1 MSFILHRT
9 EKNKAANSKSSD
21 AAKTHIQNSLV
32 NNGPQESVVNLQR
45 FNRSQESLITRL
57 RSNESLFDFSTIRIQ
72 PKLKVS
78 QPGDAYEQE
87 ADRIADAV
95 IATPVTNPAPVT
107 VTHTQPKLHAR
118 RSCSTC
124 KGARKDKDE
133 KFQTSN
139 LEIGRKATN
148 NNSSSLKTSDQITNE
163 INTAIK
169 SDSGKALDPSTRH
182 FMETQFGHD
191 FSTVR
196 IHTDQKAVQ
205 SAQLLNAHAYTVGT
219 DIVFDDAQYQ
229 PDTTE
234 GKRLLAHELTH
245 VVQQSSAPLQESQ
258 PGASYGSAAA
268 ASLYVQRDLAR
279 PPTGAPDALVEL
291 TPEQIEEA
299 IAFNESQFTDPY
311 SILRIRD
318 VLGIEPIGIVDE
330 ALIRAVVQWQS
341 EFHLQQDGKIG
352 LATFRSIIRELQ
364 AEGQR
369 DDVIVLIID
378 FFHMPTRGLV
388 SIRFDSTVAA
398 NASTSGPIP
407 GNSTVRVGSAA
418 FAQGFAGLVHT
429 IRHEL
434 EHVQQRRAGMLNQ
447 NLREFLAESVEI
459 LSVGMP
465 RENVAGFMDDAGRAL
480 HFWNLLSVAEQRAN
494 WAQFERVRDEVRRR
508 FNGAPAAEQAT
519 HQALMDSYNAVVQ
532 P

>member
-1 MSFILHRT
+1 MSSAVAHAT
-9 EKNKAANSKSSD
+9 STK
-21 AAKTHIQNSLV
+21 
-32 NNGPQESVVNLQR
+32 
-45 FNRSQESLITRL
+45 
-57 RSNESLFDFSTIRIQ
+57 SLFGERERDVLPGQKQDSAQGIFGKRNQGYRRNDIGSMLHCQPYIDFNFERLSIHNIQ
-72 PKLKVS
+72 PKLKIS
-78 QPGDAYEQE
+78 QPGDPFEKE

-95 IATPVTNPAPVT
+95 MTSTIIATPLVATMPSQPVSDLHTKAP
-107 VTHTQPKLHAR
+107 
-118 RSCSTC
+118 S
-124 KGARKDKDE
+124 
-133 KFQTSN
+133 SN
-139 LEIGRKATN
+139 VER
-148 NNSSSLKTSDQITNE
+148 KTSDQLVTE
-163 INTAIK
+163 ISTVK
-169 SDSGKALDPSTRH
+169 SSNGSALDPSIRD
-182 FMETQFGHD
+182 FMESRFGYD
-191 FSTVR
+191 FSNVR
-196 IHTDQKAVQ
+196 IHTDQKAAR
-205 SAQLLNAHAYTVGT
+205 SAQLVNALAYTVGS
-219 DIVFDDAQYQ
+219 DIVFGENQYR
-229 PDTTE
+229 PSTTE

-245 VVQQSSAPLQESQ
+245 VIQQSSIPMQGSQ
-258 PGASYGSAAA
+258 PRAQRSTTT
-268 ASLYVQRDLAR
+268 SLYVQRDLAR
-279 PPTGAPDALVEL
+279 PPTGAPDALIEL

-364 AEGQR
+364 AEDQR

-398 NASTSGPIP
+398 NAVTSGPIP
-407 GNSTVRVGSAA
+407 GNSTVRVGPAA

-434 EHVQQRRAGMLNQ
+434 EHVQQRRSGMLNQ
-447 NLREFLAESVEI
+447 SLREFLAESVEI
-459 LSVGMP
+459 LSIGMP
-465 RENVAGFMDDAGRAL
+465 QENLDGFMDDAGRAL
-480 HFWNLLSVAEQRAN
+480 SFWNRLSVAEQRAN

-508 FNGAPAAEQAT
+508 FNAASATDQAT
-519 HQALMDSYNAVVQ
+519 YQALMNSYNAVVR